1 MKLKSTKD
9 ATDKQ
14 VERILKDIERA
25 RDIKREVKKKGKERR
40 KWVLII
46 KKRAI
51 AQSTTQIRKTTII
64 EINNRKPENDCNHLK
79 GMYKISDLKCI
90 RKIK

>member
-40 KWVLII
+40 K
-46 KKRAI
+46 
-51 AQSTTQIRKTTII
+51 
-64 EINNRKPENDCNHLK
+64 
-79 GMYKISDLKCI
+79 
-90 RKIK
+90 